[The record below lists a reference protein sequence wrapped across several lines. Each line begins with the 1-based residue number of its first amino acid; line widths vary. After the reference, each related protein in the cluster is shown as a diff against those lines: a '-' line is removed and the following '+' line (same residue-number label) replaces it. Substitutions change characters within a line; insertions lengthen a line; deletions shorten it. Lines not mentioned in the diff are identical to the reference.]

1 MDSAAS
7 YRVDVHAFPGQHL
20 LLQLLEAD
28 LWGDHWSAPQ
38 GVSHV
43 HLTSPAEGRAS
54 VALSDPYKHE
64 LVSTRKEN
72 PKMSLIFQGVVL
84 RVQPQKKL
92 RQGNRFLAG
101 KSQPSLQQAAKQ
113 NKQLF
118 MSALLWWHF
127 PLFYVSRREDVWTCG
142 SDPSKSS
149 IQSQPPKEP
158 ACPHGSRL
166 WPMGSCLWQ
175 GFPAV
180 SAIAVLVAHSAW
192 CPWKSIAAAPGSGQT
207 GA

>member
-1 MDSAAS
+1 
-7 YRVDVHAFPGQHL
+7 
-20 LLQLLEAD
+20 
-28 LWGDHWSAPQ
+28 
-38 GVSHV
+38 
-43 HLTSPAEGRAS
+43 
-54 VALSDPYKHE
+54 
-64 LVSTRKEN
+64 
-72 PKMSLIFQGVVL
+72 MSLIFQGVVL

-192 CPWKSIAAAPGSGQT
+192 CPWKSIAAASGSRQT
-207 GA
+207 SA